1 VTDEAVAVIEEVVAD
16 KGYHSKRTMLDLQTL
31 EIRTYISEPDRGPQ
45 SWIDQEAERDAVY
58 ANRRRIR
65 GDRGQQLLRKRGER
79 LERPCAHLYETGG
92 LRRMHVRGH
101 VNVLKRLLVQAGAC
115 NLGLWM
121 RTLIGVGT
129 PRSLQGRLP
138 AAMAVVV
145 ALWTLLEDELIAVA
159 ARPAD
164 HPPSFTPSHRC
175 ELLPI
180 AI

>member
-1 VTDEAVAVIEEVVAD
+1 
-16 KGYHSKRTMLDLQTL
+16 
-31 EIRTYISEPDRGPQ
+31 
-45 SWIDQEAERDAVY
+45 
-58 ANRRRIR
+58 
-65 GDRGQQLLRKRGER
+65 
-79 LERPCAHLYETGG
+79 
-92 LRRMHVRGH
+92 MHVRGH

-121 RTLIGVGT
+121 RTLIGAGT